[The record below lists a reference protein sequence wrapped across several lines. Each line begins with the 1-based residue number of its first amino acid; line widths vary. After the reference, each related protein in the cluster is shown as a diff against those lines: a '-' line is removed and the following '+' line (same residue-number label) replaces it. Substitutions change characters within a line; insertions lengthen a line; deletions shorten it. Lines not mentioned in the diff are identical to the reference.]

1 MTGPYRLPDYTT
13 LVNDADQYCNAWQ
26 NMAKPVE
33 QAMGL
38 TLTAFDPDF
47 LFTKGN
53 PNGMPVSISL
63 PLWFVRDLNKAIG
76 AK

>member
-1 MTGPYRLPDYTT
+1 MTGPYRLPDFQT
-13 LVNDADQYCNAWQ
+13 LVDSAEEYCAAWKD
-26 NMAKPVE
+26 MAKPVE
-33 QAMGL
+33 ETMGL

-53 PNGMPVSISL
+53 PNGLPVSISL

-76 AK
+76 VK